1 VTGSSSSS
9 ADATVHLAITFVP
22 TVPAPRYVARA
33 VGRVVTELVGP
44 HRHDDIVL
52 AVHEVVANAVRHGPP
67 DAVSVQVVADAA
79 EVHIDV
85 VDAGDGGGG
94 TVTPFDVPVGDPSG
108 RDDDEGAVLVAGGRG
123 LVLARALSDDLDA
136 SLDGSGHVVRL
147 TYRRTD

>member
-1 VTGSSSSS
+1 MTGSSSS
-9 ADATVHLAITFVP
+9 ADAVSVHLAITFVP
-22 TVPAPRYVARA
+22 TVPAPRYVART
-33 VGRVVTELVGP
+33 VGRLVAELVGG

-67 DAVSVQVVADAA
+67 DAVSVQVVADDT

-94 TVTPFDVPVGDPSG
+94 TVTPFDVPVGEPG
-108 RDDDEGAVLVAGGRG
+108 DEDGGAVLVAGGRG

-136 SLDGSGHVVRL
+136 SLESGGHVVRL
-147 TYRRTD
+147 TYRRTG